1 MSSAFLNFDA
11 SQVNPKDEYQPV
23 PAGSYPVIITDSE
36 LRETKTGSGQYLRV
50 TLEVQGGEYQGR
62 KIFHNITLQNQN
74 PTATGIGQRHLS
86 QICHAVGVLQVKDS
100 AELHYKPLIAV
111 VKIRKGDGQY
121 GDSNEVAR
129 YEQAQGLP
137 ATAAPSFNTQAPP
150 PQAAP
155 QAAAAPWA
163 AGR

>member
-1 MSSAFLNFDA
+1 MSAFLNFDA
-11 SQVNPKDEYQPV
+11 SQVNPQDEYQPI
-23 PAGSYPVIITDSE
+23 PAGSYPVIISE
-36 LRETKTGSGQYLRV
+36 SEIRETKTGSGTYLRV
-50 TLEVQGGEYQGR
+50 TLDIQGGEYQGR
-62 KIFHNITLQNQN
+62 KIFHNITLNNPN

-129 YEQAQGLP
+129 YEQAQGMS
-137 ATAAPSFNTQAPP
+137 AAPAYQAPP
-150 PQAAP
+150 RAVAPQP